1 MIEKITNKI
10 EELKIDKKIYE
21 EYINLFIDNKKIE
34 EILKEDEEYL
44 KLKEQNNE
52 EY

>member
-10 EELKIDKKIYE
+10 EELKTNKKIYE

-44 KLKEQNNE
+44 KLKESQNMI
-52 EY
+52 